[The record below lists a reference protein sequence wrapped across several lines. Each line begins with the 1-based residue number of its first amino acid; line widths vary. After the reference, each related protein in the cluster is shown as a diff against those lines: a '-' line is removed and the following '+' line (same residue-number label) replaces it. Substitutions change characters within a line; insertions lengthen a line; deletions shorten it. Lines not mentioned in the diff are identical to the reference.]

1 MNMTLFSTG
10 WSKSPLLSSSYAVTM
25 TMLLQKKRKRTMFR
39 AAKAVLDKM
48 ATPQYDHN
56 TQKLALDINVIARE
70 TYKNT
75 RKQR

>member
-39 AAKAVLDKM
+39 AAKAVLAKM

-56 TQKLALDINVIARE
+56 TQKLAPTSACR
-70 TYKNT
+70 
-75 RKQR
+75 